1 MTIRQRAELWIST
14 ESISNVEWKALV
26 REMLDRGLFEDDP
39 PNRKA
44 FVREVIEAEIA
55 KGKIPT
61 ASEVA
66 ARVMLREE
74 VTGPLIHAVEP

>member
-74 VTGPLIHAVEP
+74 VTGPLIHAEEP

>member
-66 ARVMLREE
+66 ARCRG
-74 VTGPLIHAVEP
+74 T

>member
-66 ARVMLREE
+66 ARVMLRED
-74 VTGPLIHAVEP
+74 VTGPLIHAEEP

>member
-1 MTIRQRAELWIST
+1 MTIRQRAEEYYDT
-14 ESISNVEWKALV
+14 EHIGHQEWRRLV

-74 VTGPLIHAVEP
+74 VTGPLIHAEEP